1 MIHAFCRPVERIT
14 TLDVLWGLVLLGLL
28 ISQAFGPLAYPQP
41 VHMLH
46 LAHHPAELPVQFMI
60 RLLVSGQFERMGSFL
75 FGLGVYRCWGQAG
88 PDGPGLDGPGRTDA
102 RLDGPG
108 LDGHRIV
115 RRLLIGLLGI
125 GLGLSLL
132 LRSVDLLVQYSLLG
146 FTLLYFVNQSVVSL
160 LSWMVGITLL
170 AMLMLS
176 IVGLLHPA
184 SVTSHGLFGWQSV
197 RHWLLTGNS
206 VSQDLSSVLSYELM
220 MLGGLLVGKLAI
232 VHPDQKLRVRL
243 SLLQLGLLP
252 TAFLLKG
259 AWVVMALGL
268 VVLPPRVI
276 DYQFLLLS
284 LSGFLGTLLLTGVY
298 LLDVAINTR
307 IAPSGWARWI
317 GWIGRFGLSNYVFQ
331 SMLCTLLLY
340 EYRIVAPGPL
350 PAWGRGTIVVGIYS
364 FQIGLSWLWRKH
376 HRLGPL
382 EWVCRY
388 WLYGKAG
395 PSNSV
400 TTAKL

>member
-46 LAHHPAELPVQFMI
+46 LEHHPAELPVQFMI

-88 PDGPGLDGPGRTDA
+88 PDGPGRTDA
-102 RLDGPG
+102 R

-132 LRSVDLLVQYSLLG
+132 LRSADLLLQYALLG

-160 LSWMVGITLL
+160 LSWLVGFTLL

-184 SVTSHGLFGWQSV
+184 SATSHGLFSWQSV

-206 VSQDLSSVLSYELM
+206 AYQDFSSVLSYELM
-220 MLGGLLVGKLAI
+220 MLGGLLVSKLGLLL
-232 VHPDQKLRVRL
+232 PDARLKVRL
-243 SLLQLGLLP
+243 SLLQVVILP
-252 TAFLLKG
+252 AAFLCKG
-259 AWVVMALGL
+259 AWVVLALGL
-268 VVLPPRVI
+268 VVLPQWIVA
-276 DYQFLLLS
+276 YQPMILALC
-284 LSGFLGTLLLTGVY
+284 GFIGPLLLTGVY
-298 LLDVAINTR
+298 LLDVGINTR
-307 IAPSGWARWI
+307 LAPSGWARWI

-331 SMLCTLLLY
+331 SILCPLLLY
-340 EYRIVAPGPL
+340 GYEVVVSGP
-350 PAWGRGTIVVGIYS
+350 PTVWGRTGIIIGIYS
-364 FQIGLSWLWRKH
+364 FQIGFSWLWRKH

-382 EWVCRY
+382 EWVCRQ
-388 WLYGKAG
+388 WLFGKSG
-395 PSNSV
+395 GSNSIS
-400 TTAKL
+400 TFTL